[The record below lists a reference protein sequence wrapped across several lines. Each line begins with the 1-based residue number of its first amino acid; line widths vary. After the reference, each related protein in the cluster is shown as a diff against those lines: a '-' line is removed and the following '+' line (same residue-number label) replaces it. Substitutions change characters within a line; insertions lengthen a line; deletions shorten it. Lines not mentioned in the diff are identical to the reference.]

1 MKNITVIA
9 PEGCAPYLTAGKE
22 YETFDV
28 FGDRFSIIS
37 DNGIACKCLFKVCVH
52 IEFKDWIIKETQ
64 PNKKYHIVFMET
76 GQTRST
82 GITYE
87 AETVTGALSQFFA
100 ESPNALFLY
109 IASEDLFKLKY

>member
-9 PEGCAPYLTAGKE
+9 PEGCPQYLTAGRE

-28 FGDRFSIIS
+28 SGDFFSIKS
-37 DNGIACKCLFKVCVH
+37 DDGMVCICIFKGCPH
-52 IEFKDWIIKETQ
+52 LEYKDWIIKETQ
-64 PNKKYHIVFMET
+64 PDKKYHIVFMET

-109 IASEDLFKLKY
+109 VASEDLFKLKY

>member
-9 PEGCAPYLTAGKE
+9 PEGCPRYLTAGKE
-22 YETFDV
+22 YETLYIN
-28 FGDRFSIIS
+28 GDLFSIIC
-37 DNGIACKCLFKVCVH
+37 DDGMACKCLFKGCPH
-52 IEFKDWIIKETQ
+52 LGFKDWLIKETQ
-64 PNKKYHIVFMET
+64 LNKKYHIVFMET

-109 IASEDLFKLKY
+109 VASEDLFKLKY